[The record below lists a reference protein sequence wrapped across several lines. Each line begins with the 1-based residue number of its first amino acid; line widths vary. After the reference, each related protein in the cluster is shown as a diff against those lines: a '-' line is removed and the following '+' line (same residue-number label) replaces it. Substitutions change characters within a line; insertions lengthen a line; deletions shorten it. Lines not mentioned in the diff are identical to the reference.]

1 MGDGELEELLR
12 NIDEDYYL
20 EISDKRLRT
29 RKERAANGADRG

>member
-12 NIDEDYYL
+12 EVNEDYYL

-29 RKERAANGADRG
+29 RKDRAHGVDRGQ